1 MRITDSN
8 ETQILQKLC
17 KIKGIKIL
25 TLGLLRFGKT
35 ANISEEMDT
44 IDYDVDIY
52 DKEIAIQTW
61 DDVKK
66 FLGEYEKQQN
76 SLTETY
82 QTSKKNFIFAALKFI
97 KLIINPKYSQYYRNY
112 GRNIFKIVFVELLIL
127 SIIESMLTL

>member
-1 MRITDSN
+1 MILDEVQPNFLIMRITDSN

-66 FLGEYEKQQN
+66 FLGEYE
-76 SLTETY
+76 
-82 QTSKKNFIFAALKFI
+82 
-97 KLIINPKYSQYYRNY
+97 
-112 GRNIFKIVFVELLIL
+112 
-127 SIIESMLTL
+127 

>member
-1 MRITDSN
+1 MLEQECKFFEMILDEVQPNFLIMRITDSN

-66 FLGEYEKQQN
+66 FLGKYEKQQN

-97 KLIINPKYSQYYRNY
+97 KLIINPKYSQYYRN
-112 GRNIFKIVFVELLIL
+112 K
-127 SIIESMLTL
+127 